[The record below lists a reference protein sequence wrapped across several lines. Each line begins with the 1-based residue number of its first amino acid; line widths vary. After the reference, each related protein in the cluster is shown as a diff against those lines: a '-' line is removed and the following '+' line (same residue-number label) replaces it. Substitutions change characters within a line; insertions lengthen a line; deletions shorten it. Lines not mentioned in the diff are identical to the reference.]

1 MQIVFFTQL
10 PNESNSIILNGG
22 TLYFNGNDFPS
33 SCRYYT
39 ENYTA
44 LADCDTLYLPM
55 HPSLEDVCTAY
66 LADAVSKSQKL
77 PRAASMLCEFLSS
90 LPKREIPFDRSS
102 LDTLPVIFKYL
113 LSTVRD
119 EKDATKMLDII
130 FSILRQFMMDMLLF
144 EDLDLATAPI
154 SAKIPAAQP
163 VKTDAE
169 QELNAYISDCQKG
182 SEHDLVLPMQNGTL
196 QSRRVLCLAN
206 PTCSCPDLFASLC
219 GFSALIISYDDTAD
233 FYPLDCCFDAVS
245 SLIKANGSFIQACNH
260 QIKSSADSL
269 ALLSLFN
276 DLSCK
281 SCKLVYTAIVS
292 AKARVIKKLQPQYSY
307 NGLIFNAKAVEQ
319 NGKNYV
325 VLEHY
330 PETSGL
336 HFYHAMQLAQ
346 QLRTDMLNMDLAT
359 VIGAEITVKDKY
371 CDLLIDIPVDCMQDF
386 HAVSIKCEGGDFALL
401 DDGVISI
408 WDKEP
413 PLDAMRNI
421 LQDISRMEL
430 EVLKNPLN
438 AISLLQE
445 ATLIKISI
453 NSGKGFI
460 KEALIGCKA
469 DKRAE
474 ALCVSAQD
482 SARVILL
489 RRAAV
494 LTIGVSAVISLL
506 LCAFPFVCG
515 FIKPEK
521 EYLIPAIACAI
532 ILFIL
537 ILIAF
542 LTVRK
547 KRIGKK
553 EKQADKDK

>member
-10 PNESNSIILNGG
+10 PNEGNSIILNDG
-22 TLYFNGNDFPS
+22 TLYCNGNGFPD

-39 ENYTA
+39 ENHA
-44 LADCDTLYLPM
+44 SLAGCDTLYLPM

-77 PRAASMLCEFLSS
+77 PRAASMLCDFLES

-119 EKDATKMLDII
+119 EKDATRMLDII

-144 EDLDLATAPI
+144 EDLDLAVAPV

-169 QELNAYISDCQKG
+169 QELDAYIADCQRG

-196 QSRRVLCLAN
+196 QSRRTLCLAD
-206 PTCSCPDLFASLC
+206 PTCACPELFAALC
-219 GFSALIISYDDTAD
+219 GFSALIISREDTTG
-233 FYPLDCCFDAVS
+233 FYPLDCSFDAAS
-245 SLIKANGSFIQACNH
+245 SLIKANGSFIEACSDH
-260 QIKSSADSL
+260 VLSSASPSE
-269 ALLSLFN
+269 LLSLFD
-276 DLSCK
+276 DLVCK
-281 SCKLVYTAIVS
+281 SCKLIFTALVT
-292 AKARVIKKLQPQYSY
+292 AKSRVLKKLAPQYSY
-307 NGLIFNAKAVEQ
+307 NGLIFNAKATKQ

-325 VLEHY
+325 ILEHY
-330 PETSGL
+330 PDTSSS
-336 HFYHAMQLAQ
+336 HFYHAMQVAQ
-346 QLRTDMLNMDLAT
+346 QKRTQMLNMDLAT
-359 VIGAEITVKDKY
+359 VIGAEITVKEKY

-401 DDGVISI
+401 EDGVISI

-413 PLDAMRNI
+413 PIDAMRNI
-421 LQDISRMEL
+421 LNDISRMEL

-438 AISLLQE
+438 AVSLLQE
-445 ATLIKISI
+445 ATVVKISI
-453 NSGKGFI
+453 CSGKGFI

-489 RRAAV
+489 RRASV
-494 LTIGVSAVISLL
+494 LMIGFSAIISLL
-506 LCAFPFVCG
+506 ACAFPFVCG
-515 FIKPEK
+515 FIKPQK

-532 ILFIL
+532 ILFVL
-537 ILIAF
+537 ILTAF
-542 LTVRK
+542 LTVK
-547 KRIGKK
+547 
-553 EKQADKDK
+553 AH